1 MKWFIV
7 ADFLYAWTAKFTTT
21 EQNEAAFWLFCELG
35 ISSQDYFCL

>member
-7 ADFLYAWTAKFTTT
+7 ADFLYARTAMFNTT
-21 EQNEAAFWLFCELG
+21 EENEAAFWLFYELG